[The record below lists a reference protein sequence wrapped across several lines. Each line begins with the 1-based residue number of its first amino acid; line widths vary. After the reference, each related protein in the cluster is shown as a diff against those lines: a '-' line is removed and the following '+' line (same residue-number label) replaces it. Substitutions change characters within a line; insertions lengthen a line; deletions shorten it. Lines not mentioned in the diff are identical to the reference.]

1 MALGRPAWEPSGLV
15 REEVSGLYANRA
27 QAHMALQ
34 HWAEGAVDAES
45 SVEMKKVGNSKAWWR
60 RGKCLLEM
68 SRVEEARDWVAQ
80 SLEFEANE
88 QDLLLLK
95 KEIEVAIAKKGA

>member
-1 MALGRPAWEPSGLV
+1 
-15 REEVSGLYANRA
+15 
-27 QAHMALQ
+27 MALQ
-34 HWAEGAVDAES
+34 QWPEGAVDAEC

-68 SRVEEARDWVAQ
+68 GRLEEARDWIAQ

-88 QDLLLLK
+88 QDLLGLK
-95 KEIEVAIAKKGA
+95 KEIGAALLKKGR